1 MTPWFLARAA
11 GFVAL
16 LTASVTVALGA
27 AGPAS
32 WGDRRIIAQL
42 VHRSAAVV
50 TLALLALHVILLVTD
65 RFVDVSIGGALV
77 PFTAGYR
84 GVALGLGTLAAYSF
98 LVAAASGTLRGR
110 MAASAATAR
119 AWRAIHLSAY
129 AAWALAMVHGVLA
142 GTDTGTT
149 WAPLLYGGS
158 ALAVAGAVAARVV
171 AGVRAR
177 TAALPTARRARRDR
191 SPDRPPTLAGGHR

>member
-1 MTPWFLARAA
+1 MTLWFLARSA

-27 AGPAS
+27 AGSAS
-32 WGDRRIIAQL
+32 WGDRRIVAQL
-42 VHRSAAVV
+42 VHRSAAVI
-50 TLALLALHVILLVTD
+50 TLALLALHAVLLVAD
-65 RFVDVSIGGALV
+65 RFVDVSVGGALV

-98 LVAAASGTLRGR
+98 LVAALSGALRGR
-110 MAASAATAR
+110 MAAAEGTAR

-129 AAWALAMVHGVLA
+129 AAWVLAMAHGVLA

-149 WAPLLYGGS
+149 WAPLLYVGS
-158 ALAVAGAVAARVV
+158 ACVVAGGVAARVV
-171 AGVRAR
+171 AGAR
-177 TAALPTARRARRDR
+177 PRGRRLAMTGGRR
-191 SPDRPPTLAGGHR
+191 